1 MQSVLTENTDLL
13 ETKLVDILDEFQ
25 LPDDKTLSIVKE
37 EEENS
42 LILVTATTN
51 ESKHQQPVPRRK
63 GRLAEFPDSEYSD
76 YSDFYYYESDYSDSD
91 SDYSQLSNQK
101 KLPNWAVSPY
111 DLGGHSPY
119 FSSQKIFS
127 SSSSF
132 YFLVFSR

>member
-37 EEENS
+37 KEDNS
-42 LILVTATTN
+42 LVLVTAK
-51 ESKHQQPVPRRK
+51 SKQSVIK
-63 GRLAEFPDSEYSD
+63 LKT
-76 YSDFYYYESDYSDSD
+76 
-91 SDYSQLSNQK
+91 NQK
-101 KLPNWAVSPY
+101 KLPNWTVSSY

>member
-51 ESKHQQPVPRRK
+51 ESKQQQPVPRRK
-63 GRLAEFPDSEYSD
+63 GRLAEFPDS
-76 YSDFYYYESDYSDSD
+76 DS
-91 SDYSQLSNQK
+91 SQLYNQK
-101 KLPNWAVSPY
+101 KLPNWTVSPY

>member
-25 LPDDKTLSIVKE
+25 LPDDKILSIVKE

-51 ESKHQQPVPRRK
+51 ESKHQQPVPRRER
-63 GRLAEFPDSEYSD
+63 RLAEYFD
-76 YSDFYYYESDYSDSD
+76 YDYSDSV
-91 SDYSQLSNQK
+91 SSQLSNHK
-101 KLPNWAVSPY
+101 KLQSWTVSPY